1 MTVYVTDDWNKIDI
15 LKELK
20 KFKESANQ
28 SMRFDY
34 SGANNSSVFETI
46 SITCSNEG
54 FKRQEVGF
62 MYIKIFKTN
71 SKQSNPSSN
80 AVSCKDSV
88 VDTLASKNARSEV
101 LTAFMTELEHHA
113 EWFSTTKVVTYDKIQ
128 AIYLALM
135 RKIHKEDT
143 HE

>member
-34 SGANNSSVFETI
+34 SGANNSSIFETI
-46 SITCSNEG
+46 SITCSLEG

-71 SKQSNPSSN
+71 SSQSNPSSST
-80 AVSCKDSV
+80 VSCKDSA
-88 VDTLASKNARSEV
+88 VDTPEEKNARSEA
-101 LTAFMTELEHHA
+101 LTAFMSEIERSA
-113 EWFSTTKVVTYDKIQ
+113 EWFSTTRAVTLDNVR
-128 AIYLALM
+128 AIYLDLM
-135 RKIHKEDT
+135 KKVQGIY
-143 HE
+143 